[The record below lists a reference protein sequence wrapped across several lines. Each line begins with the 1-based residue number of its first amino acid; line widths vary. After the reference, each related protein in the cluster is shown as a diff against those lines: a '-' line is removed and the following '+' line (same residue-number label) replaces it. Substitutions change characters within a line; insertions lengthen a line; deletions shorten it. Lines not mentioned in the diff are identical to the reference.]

1 MEFFT
6 HIFETYKDDL
16 FAMALAYIGVL
27 SIIAMFLP
35 KDNIFN
41 KIIKEI
47 SEVFKK
53 WVTKLQHV
61 HYQ

>member
-1 MEFFT
+1 MEFFK

-16 FAMALAYIGVL
+16 LAMGLAYVGVL

-35 KDNIFN
+35 KNNIIS

-47 SEVFKK
+47 ASVFKK
-53 WVTKLQHV
+53 
-61 HYQ
+61 

>member
-1 MEFFT
+1 NKTSITNKLMEFFK

-16 FAMALAYIGVL
+16 LAMGLAYVGVL

-35 KDNIFN
+35 KNNIIS

-47 SEVFKK
+47 ASVFKK
-53 WVTKLQHV
+53 
-61 HYQ
+61 

>member
-1 MEFFT
+1 MEFFK

-16 FAMALAYIGVL
+16 FAMGLAYVGVL

-35 KDNIFN
+35 KNNIIS

-47 SEVFKK
+47 ASVFKK
-53 WVTKLQHV
+53 
-61 HYQ
+61 

>member
-16 FAMALAYIGVL
+16 MAAGLAYIGIL

-35 KDNIFN
+35 KKNIVS

-47 SEVFKK
+47 ASVFKK
-53 WVTKLQHV
+53 
-61 HYQ
+61 

>member
-16 FAMALAYIGVL
+16 FAMTLAYIGVL
-27 SIIAMFLP
+27 SIVAMFLP

-53 WVTKLQHV
+53 
-61 HYQ
+61 